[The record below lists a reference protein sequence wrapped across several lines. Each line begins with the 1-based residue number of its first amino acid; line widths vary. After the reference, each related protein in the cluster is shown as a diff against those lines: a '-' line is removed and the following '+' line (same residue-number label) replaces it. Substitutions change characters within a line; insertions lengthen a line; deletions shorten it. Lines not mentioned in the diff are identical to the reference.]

1 MKLVIATGCPYTGW
15 EMVVPTLADAGL
27 EAADDAVS
35 GWQDQLLA
43 TSSVADPLQLRQA
56 LQPDMSMQEALASLL
71 TDDDPDSERLVV
83 NRCPWLLDFWAAR
96 YPDAQF
102 LLFFTR
108 AETALAQAL
117 MCGIEPFQFI
127 KDWEV
132 NTRHLIRFQR
142 RYRQRALLLSAESAN
157 ENPHTLAETTRTIG
171 LALNV
176 ATESVGREPPS
187 SGETERFLARRLVT
201 DNPSIGALESEL
213 DARAQPL
220 GDLPPRASEVALDA
234 LLKCYLQTRQ
244 DRDQLR
250 SKLDLVQCEFER
262 VVLEKQ
268 TVEGIHAATGAQ
280 LEEFKARALKLERA
294 GEELEG
300 SNRSLQVSKREALEE
315 NGLLLIQLHEVQE
328 ELEKVFLEKQQL
340 EQAQAAT
347 GVELQQILARMALIE
362 KARQEGEISNQ
373 TLEASKR
380 EALEEN
386 GLLLDTTARGAGKTG
401 EGILEK
407 QQLEQAQAATG
418 AELQQMLARMALI
431 EKARQEGDVNNQTI
445 EASKREAL
453 EENELLLEQLHQ
465 VQEELEFYFLKY
477 QETLTRENPVPDE
490 KSPEVEESTE
500 LAREL
505 QLKAPEKKAAAWTN
519 QKFLRTLVRP
529 FRRPDRKKEKL
540 RRQVEV
546 LNRSGLFD
554 KEWYLAEYPD
564 VISGR
569 IDPAEHY
576 LRFGTAEGRNPSP
589 MFDTR
594 YYLQSNPDVAAA
606 GVNPL
611 VHYIEFG
618 ISEGRQACG

>member
-315 NGLLLIQLHEVQE
+315 NGLLL
-328 ELEKVFLEKQQL
+328 
-340 EQAQAAT
+340 
-347 GVELQQILARMALIE
+347 
-362 KARQEGEISNQ
+362 
-373 TLEASKR
+373 
-380 EALEEN
+380 
-386 GLLLDTTARGAGKTG
+386 DTTARGAGKTG

>member
-27 EAADDAVS
+27 ETADDAVS

-43 TSSVADPLQLRQA
+43 TSGVADPLQLRQA
-56 LQPDMSMQEALASLL
+56 LQPDMSMQEELASLL
-71 TDDDPDSERLVV
+71 TDDHPDSERLVV

-142 RYRQRALLLSAESAN
+142 RYRQRALLLSAEAAN

-176 ATESVGREPPS
+176 ATESVGREAPS

-280 LEEFKARALKLERA
+280 LEEFKARAMKLERA

-300 SNRSLQVSKREALEE
+300 SNRSLQ
-315 NGLLLIQLHEVQE
+315 
-328 ELEKVFLEKQQL
+328 
-340 EQAQAAT
+340 
-347 GVELQQILARMALIE
+347 
-362 KARQEGEISNQ
+362 
-373 TLEASKR
+373 ASKR
-380 EALEEN
+380 LKPAS
-386 GLLLDTTARGAGKTG
+386 GKRW
-401 EGILEK
+401 K
-407 QQLEQAQAATG
+407 
-418 AELQQMLARMALI
+418 RMVCCSYNCTRCRKNWRRDSWRSNSLS
-431 EKARQEGDVNNQTI
+431 RH
-445 EASKREAL
+445 KRRRAWSCSRSS
-453 EENELLLEQLHQ
+453 
-465 VQEELEFYFLKY
+465 
-477 QETLTRENPVPDE
+477 REW
-490 KSPEVEESTE
+490 
-500 LAREL
+500 R
-505 QLKAPEKKAAAWTN
+505 
-519 QKFLRTLVRP
+519 
-529 FRRPDRKKEKL
+529 
-540 RRQVEV
+540 
-546 LNRSGLFD
+546 
-554 KEWYLAEYPD
+554 
-564 VISGR
+564 
-569 IDPAEHY
+569 
-576 LRFGTAEGRNPSP
+576 
-589 MFDTR
+589 
-594 YYLQSNPDVAAA
+594 
-606 GVNPL
+606 
-611 VHYIEFG
+611 
-618 ISEGRQACG
+618 

>member
-315 NGLLLIQLHEVQE
+315 NGLLLVQLHEVQE
-328 ELEKVFLEKQQL
+328 ELEKVF
-340 EQAQAAT
+340 
-347 GVELQQILARMALIE
+347 
-362 KARQEGEISNQ
+362 
-373 TLEASKR
+373 
-380 EALEEN
+380 
-386 GLLLDTTARGAGKTG
+386 
-401 EGILEK
+401 LEK